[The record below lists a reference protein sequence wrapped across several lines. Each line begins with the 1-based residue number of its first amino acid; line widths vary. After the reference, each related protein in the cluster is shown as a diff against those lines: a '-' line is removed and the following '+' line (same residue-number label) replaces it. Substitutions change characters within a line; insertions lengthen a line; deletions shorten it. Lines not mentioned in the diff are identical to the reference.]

1 MASGLYKAARQAF
14 LNGDIDLTNAV
25 ISGMLIDV
33 NEYTVDLDN
42 HSSQTDVP
50 DAAVWSLAN
59 LTGKTVDGDVFRA
72 DDLVFTSVEGQ
83 EVGDEAGAVI
93 LFLNADTL
101 ATSILIA
108 YLDNAPEFPI
118 VLDGENVTIVWDTGA
133 NGIFRLT

>member
-1 MASGLYKAARQAF
+1 MASGLYKTGRQAF

-25 ISGMLIDV
+25 ISGMLIDI

-118 VLDGENVTIVWDTGA
+118 VLDGENVTVVWDTGA

>member
-33 NEYTVDLDN
+33 NEYTVDFDN